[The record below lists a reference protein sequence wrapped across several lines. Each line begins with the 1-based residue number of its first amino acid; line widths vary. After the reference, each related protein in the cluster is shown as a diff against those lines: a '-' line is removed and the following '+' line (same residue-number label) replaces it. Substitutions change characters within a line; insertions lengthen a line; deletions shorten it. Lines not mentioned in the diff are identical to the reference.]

1 MALREGVLKQER
13 FTEKE
18 RRNLAILDIIRRA
31 RETSRA
37 EISKITHL
45 NIVTISNYL
54 DDYIT
59 KNLVLETG
67 LDVSTGGR
75 RPELL
80 ELNPK
85 FGYAIGLDLGAP
97 HITAE
102 TYVVGI
108 MIDTLGKT
116 IAKVKIKKE

>member
-1 MALREGVLKQER
+1 MALRENVLKSER

-18 RRNLAILDIIRRA
+18 RRNLAILDIIRRS
-31 RETSRA
+31 REISRA

-45 NIVTISNYL
+45 NIVTVSNYI

-59 KNLVLETG
+59 KGLVLEKG

-80 ELNPK
+80 ELNSK
-85 FGYAIGLDLGAP
+85 FGYTIGVDLGSP
-97 HITAE
+97 HIME
-102 TYVVGI
+102 
-108 MIDTLGKT
+108 
-116 IAKVKIKKE
+116 